1 MLLIKRTGTVETDL
15 NVRASQKLSVAL
27 TGLTLLAAASTIVAP
42 WAGLAAAAGL
52 AAIVGLNR
60 PFFAFLA
67 RRKGW
72 RFACAS
78 VPLHLVYYCCCGLS
92 VVIATAHWQ
101 LGRFRR
107 GASRPGRAAVPAP
120 HLASERR
127 QEKSFTQRRKGP

>member
-1 MLLIKRTGTVETDL
+1 MGP
-15 NVRASQKLSVAL
+15 
-27 TGLTLLAAASTIVAP
+27 AAV
-42 WAGLAAAAGL
+42 AGL

-72 RFACAS
+72 RFACAA

-92 VVIATAHWQ
+92 VVISAAHWH
-101 LGRFRR
+101 LGRLRR
-107 GASRPGRAAVPAP
+107 GASRPGRAAVPPP

-127 QEKSFTQRRKGP
+127 RGESFTQRYAEEAKRRREENS